1 MIVLQASCSTSS
13 KAHNPT
19 RTGLS
24 YSCYG
29 DGAVAFNTVSCC
41 YHRGLCSLCEF
52 CVRMVSSWYKRTAP
66 RLLGASSI
74 EIPILVGMEGSAL
87 ILAAEKRWYNAAI
100 TDATMIAA
108 TTGASGKESPVALGT
123 PVWAGVVYVGSS
135 PVASSSIPIPP
146 TLSGQPRK
154 QKDQVRVFMNGMR
167 TNCCLRKRS
176 GTRTC
181 GGGLF

>member
-74 EIPILVGMEGSAL
+74 EIPILVGMEGRERTHSCSRKTL
-87 ILAAEKRWYNAAI
+87 VQRGDHRCHDDRCNHRCQWEGVPSCTWHPCVGGRRIRWLLACGLQLNTHTTYTLWAAKK
-100 TDATMIAA
+100 T
-108 TTGASGKESPVALGT
+108 E
-123 PVWAGVVYVGSS
+123 
-135 PVASSSIPIPP
+135 
-146 TLSGQPRK
+146 
-154 QKDQVRVFMNGMR
+154 
-167 TNCCLRKRS
+167 RS
-176 GTRTC
+176 G
-181 GGGLF
+181 